1 METKDRG
8 ENEER
13 RLSGEMI
20 AVHSAAYTIRS
31 ISMAENELI

>member
-13 RLSGEMI
+13 LSGEMI
-20 AVHSAAYTIRS
+20 AVHSATIRS
-31 ISMAENELI
+31 ISIPGE